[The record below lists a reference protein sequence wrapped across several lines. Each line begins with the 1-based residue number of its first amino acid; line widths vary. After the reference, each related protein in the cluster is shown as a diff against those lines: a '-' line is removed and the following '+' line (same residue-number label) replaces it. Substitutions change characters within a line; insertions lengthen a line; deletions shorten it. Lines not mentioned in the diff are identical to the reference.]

1 MKKDILY
8 AITCLTFS
16 IMVGGAVYEHLCVVP
31 SWSAAPPL
39 SLSMFQGE
47 YGLKAETFWM
57 LIHPV
62 NLLLFS
68 ASLAMCWRTQ
78 RKKSLIIVLAGYI
91 SILIITAIY
100 FVPELLTIV
109 QTPFSTEVDPD
120 LTRRAKLWE
129 VLSIIRMFVLFALTI
144 VLYLGLTRAGTRVPS
159 FQKRNEGKQRSA
171 KQVMQLEA

>member
-62 NLLLFS
+62 NLLLFA
-68 ASLAMCWRTQ
+68 ASLAMFWRTQ
-78 RKKSLIIVLAGYI
+78 RKKNIVIVLASYI
-91 SILIITAIY
+91 SILVVTAIY

-129 VLSIIRMFVLFALTI
+129 VLSIIRMFILFALTI
-144 VLYLGLTRAGTRVPS
+144 VLYLGLAKTGTRLQS
-159 FQKRNEGKQRSA
+159 IQKRSESRRRSA
-171 KQVMQLEA
+171 QPAMPINA